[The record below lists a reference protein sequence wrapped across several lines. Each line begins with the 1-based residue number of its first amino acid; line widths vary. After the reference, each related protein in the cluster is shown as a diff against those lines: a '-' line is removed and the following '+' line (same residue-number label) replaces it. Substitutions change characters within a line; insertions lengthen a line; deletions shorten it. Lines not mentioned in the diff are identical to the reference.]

1 MTPPYPGRRMGEPP
15 ERGIPVTP
23 QLGMT
28 LQIEM
33 AGSLIDIA
41 GTGETMGTKAYLL
54 VETAVGKTRDVAN
67 TLRSLDGIASVDVVT
82 GPYDIIAVISGAD
95 MAVVGNIVTEHIHT
109 VPGVV
114 RTVTCVAVGA

>member
-1 MTPPYPGRRMGEPP
+1 
-15 ERGIPVTP
+15 
-23 QLGMT
+23 
-28 LQIEM
+28 M
-33 AGSLIDIA
+33 A
-41 GTGETMGTKAYLL
+41 TRAYLL

-67 TLRSLDGIASVDVVT
+67 TLQGLEGIESVDVVT

-114 RTVTCVAVGA
+114 RTVTCVAVGV

>member
-1 MTPPYPGRRMGEPP
+1 
-15 ERGIPVTP
+15 
-23 QLGMT
+23 
-28 LQIEM
+28 
-33 AGSLIDIA
+33 
-41 GTGETMGTKAYLL
+41 MGTKAYLL

-67 TLRSLDGIASVDVVT
+67 TLRALDGIASVDVVT

-95 MAVVGNIVTEHIHT
+95 MSVVGNIVTEHIHT